1 MVKPDTATF
10 SGFVFKIQANMDPH
24 HRDRVVFIRV
34 VSGRF
39 TRDMMVT
46 HVPTGKKFRLSNSN
60 KIFGRDRETLDEA
73 YPGDVVG
80 IAGAKFLSIGDTLS
94 EDPDVLFN
102 EIPRFPPECFAFIHN
117 DVPSNHKR
125 FRDGL
130 NQLLAEGVV
139 HAFELPDAAQR
150 VLLLAAVGPLQFEI
164 VQYRL
169 ETEYRAPSRLEGASW
184 TLARWLKPAGS
195 ATEGLMLPSGARIA
209 RDSTDQPVLLFPNEW
224 NVRYFQQNNKD
235 VELSEY
241 PASIPAD
248 KVKRVA

>member
-1 MVKPDTATF
+1 M
-10 SGFVFKIQANMDPH
+10 
-24 HRDRVVFIRV
+24 
-34 VSGRF
+34 
-39 TRDMMVT
+39 
-46 HVPTGKKFRLSNSN
+46 
-60 KIFGRDRETLDEA
+60 
-73 YPGDVVG
+73 VG

-94 EDPDVLFN
+94 EDPEVLFD
-102 EIPRFPPECFAFIHN
+102 EIPRFPPECFAFLHN

-150 VLLLAAVGPLQFEI
+150 IPLLAAVGPLQFEI
-164 VQYRL
+164 VKYRL
-169 ETEYRAPSRLEGASW
+169 EMEYNAPSRLEGASW
-184 TLARWLKPAGS
+184 TLARWIKPAGI

-209 RDSTDQPVLLFPNEW
+209 RDSTGQPVLLFPNEW

>member
-1 MVKPDTATF
+1 MKPDTDAF

-24 HRDRVVFIRV
+24 HRDRMVFIRV

-60 KIFGRDRETLDEA
+60 KIFGRDRETVDEA

-80 IAGAKFLSIGDTLS
+80 IAGAKFLAIGDTLS
-94 EDPDVLFN
+94 EDPDVLFD
-102 EIPRFPPECFAFIHN
+102 EIPRFPPECFAFLHN

-125 FRDGL
+125 FREGL

-150 VLLLAAVGPLQFEI
+150 IPLLAAVGPLQFEI

-169 ETEYRAPSRLEGASW
+169 ETEYNAPSRLEGASW
-184 TLARWLKPAGS
+184 TLARWIKPAGI
-195 ATEGLMLPSGARIA
+195 ATDSSMLPSGVRIA
-209 RDSTDQPVLLFPNEW
+209 RDSTGQPVLLFPNEW
-224 NVRYFQQNNKD
+224 NVRYFRENNKD